1 MSREVT
7 EFVIYIINEIS
18 NMKNIYP
25 SRIYA
30 ALDKTGCIDDYLVP
44 FYDVLHTLSSQQVAE
59 DVLEFISS
67 RGEVL

>member
-18 NMKNIYP
+18 NVKNIYP
-25 SRIYA
+25 SKIYSV
-30 ALDKTGCIDDYLVP
+30 LDKTGCIKDYLVP
-44 FYDVLHTLSSQQVAE
+44 FYDVLHTLSSQQVVD
-59 DVLEFISS
+59 DVLEYISV